1 MLGVTKMDIKNFDNL
16 YNKLLSVASWTIVI
30 YTILL
35 EVFNLLNE
43 NIYISFVI
51 QFLIPVSIVLILIY
65 QYRKLNVSD
74 TKKLIMLLLI
84 LVALIVM
91 FFVRVLPK
99 F

>member
-1 MLGVTKMDIKNFDNL
+1 MDIKNFDNL
-16 YNKLLSVASWTIVI
+16 YNKLLSVASWIIVI

-51 QFLIPVSIVLILIY
+51 QFLIPVSIVLFLIY

-74 TKKLIMLLLI
+74 NKKLIMLLLI

>member
-1 MLGVTKMDIKNFDNL
+1 MDIKNFDNL